1 MNNKIFLASPH
12 MSSEGYEMEYIKEAF
27 DTNWIAP
34 LGKNV
39 DEFEKDIASF
49 VGVKHA
55 AALSAGT
62 AALHLAFKLAGVEQ
76 GDIVLSSSLTFSAT
90 CNPITYEKA
99 IPVFVDSEK
108 DTWNIDPAALEEGL
122 KKYPN
127 AKAVVVAN
135 LYGTPSKLDEIK
147 GLCEKYGVTL
157 IEDAA
162 ESLGATY
169 KGKETGSFG
178 KYGIFS
184 FNGNKII
191 TTSGGGMLV
200 SDDEEAIKK
209 ARFWSTQ
216 AREPERHYQHKE
228 IGYNYRMSNI
238 CAGIGRG
245 QMKVIG
251 DRIAKKQYIYNKY
264 KEAFADIPEISMN
277 PMNKDGVANNWLS
290 CIILSENSPV
300 MPVMI
305 MDALAAENIETRPI
319 WKPMNLQP
327 VYKDC
332 DFIQVDSVETG
343 FADYTKRMD
352 KAAGTFGTGT
362 AASGCSAT
370 GGAAGHCAKRSVSVG
385 EDIFNR
391 GICMPSD
398 TKMTDAE
405 QERVIEVVRRVM
417 GR

>member
-39 DEFEKDIASF
+39 DEFEKEIASY

-62 AALHLAFKLAGVEQ
+62 AALHLAFKLAGVGQ
-76 GDIVLSSSLTFSAT
+76 GDIVLSSALTFSAT

-99 IPVFVDSEK
+99 IPVFIDSEK
-108 DTWNIDPAALEEGL
+108 DTWNIDPNALEEGL
-122 KKYPN
+122 NKYPN

-135 LYGTPSKLDEIK
+135 LYGTPAKLDEIK
-147 GLCEKYGVTL
+147 DICERHGVAL

-162 ESLGATY
+162 ESLGATF
-169 KGKETGSFG
+169 KGRETGSFG
-178 KYGIFS
+178 KFGVFS

-200 SDDEEAIKK
+200 SNDEEAIRK

-277 PMNKDGVANNWLS
+277 PMNKDGIANNWLS
-290 CIILSENSPV
+290 CIILSEGSPV
-300 MPVMI
+300 TPVMI

-343 FADYTKRMD
+343 FEDYTKRIGE
-352 KAAGTFGTGT
+352 AAGAVGTVDN
-362 AASGCSAT
+362 
-370 GGAAGHCAKRSVSVG
+370 AAGHSARRSVSVG

-398 TKMTDAE
+398 TKMTDGE